1 MAKTK
6 NKKQITR
13 KLLHKYR
20 LVILN
25 EDTFEERLALKLT
38 RLNVFLITSF
48 FAVFLVSFTAILI
61 AFTPLREF
69 IPGYSSTALN
79 NKAKALQFK
88 TDSINNVLAIN
99 ERYYQSISNAL
110 KGNFDPELLI
120 KDSIRIQSNKLND
133 PELKASL
140 EDSILRAKVDDT
152 DKYNVI
158 EVSEND
164 YDFILFPPVNGT
176 ISQSYS
182 LNEKHYAVDVA
193 VTKNTPVKA
202 TADGVV
208 VFSEWTSETGYVL
221 VIAHKNELLSIYKH
235 NSSLTKSQGDGVKA
249 GEVVA
254 MAGNTGEFSTGPHL
268 HFELWSNGFPINPEN
283 FIDFK

>member
-48 FAVFLVSFTAILI
+48 FAFFLVSFTVILI

-99 ERYYQSISNAL
+99 ERY
-110 KGNFDPELLI
+110 
-120 KDSIRIQSNKLND
+120 
-133 PELKASL
+133 
-140 EDSILRAKVDDT
+140 
-152 DKYNVI
+152 
-158 EVSEND
+158 
-164 YDFILFPPVNGT
+164 
-176 ISQSYS
+176 
-182 LNEKHYAVDVA
+182 
-193 VTKNTPVKA
+193 
-202 TADGVV
+202 
-208 VFSEWTSETGYVL
+208 
-221 VIAHKNELLSIYKH
+221 
-235 NSSLTKSQGDGVKA
+235 
-249 GEVVA
+249 
-254 MAGNTGEFSTGPHL
+254 
-268 HFELWSNGFPINPEN
+268 
-283 FIDFK
+283 